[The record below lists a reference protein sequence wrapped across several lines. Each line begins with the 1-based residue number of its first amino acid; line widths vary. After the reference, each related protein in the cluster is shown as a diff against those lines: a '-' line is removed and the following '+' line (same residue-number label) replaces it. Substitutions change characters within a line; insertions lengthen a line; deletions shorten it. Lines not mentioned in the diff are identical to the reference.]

1 MKKIITLNK
10 KGNLDIA
17 RKMIFWLVLSMMVTG
32 MTFAF
37 ISLLS
42 MIESSSVLVP
52 RELKGELISL
62 RFSNSPDCFAFQDE
76 INGRIYPGI
85 IDLSKFN
92 SNQLNFNCYNLDEGT
107 AAQQYN
113 FKISLQDQGSSIET
127 KMYAEGTDLFIIKKG
142 VLIKEG
148 NIFTKDVLI
157 IKGIEKI
164 GKSNKVKI
172 SEKKYDVNDDIGDAA
187 WGGAAIK

>member
-1 MKKIITLNK
+1 MRLRINK

-17 RKMIFWLVLSMMVTG
+17 RKMIFWLVLSMMITG
-32 MTFAF
+32 MTFVF
-37 ISLLS
+37 IALLS

-62 RFSNSPDCFAFQDE
+62 RFANSPDCFAFQDK

-85 IDLSKFN
+85 IDLEKFN
-92 SNQLNFNCYNLDEGT
+92 SIQLNVNCYNLDEGT

-113 FKISLQDQGSSIET
+113 FQISLQNQGSSIET
-127 KMYAEGTDLFIIKKG
+127 EMYAEGTDIFIIKKG
-142 VLIKEG
+142 VLIKERD
-148 NIFTKDVLI
+148 IFSKDVLI

-164 GKSNKVKI
+164 GKSNKVKQ
-172 SEKKYDVNDDIGDAA
+172 SEKIYDPNDDIGEAA

>member
-1 MKKIITLNK
+1 
-10 KGNLDIA
+10 
-17 RKMIFWLVLSMMVTG
+17 

-37 ISLLS
+37 AALLS

-76 INGRIYPGI
+76 NNGRIYSGI
-85 IDLSKFN
+85 IDLIKFN
-92 SNQLNFNCYNLDEGT
+92 ENQLNFNCYNLDKGT

-113 FKISLQDQGSSIET
+113 FKLSLQNQGSSIET
-127 KMYAEGTDLFIIKKG
+127 KMYAEGTDTFIIRKG
-142 VLIKEG
+142 VLVKNG
-148 NIFTKDVLI
+148 NFFSKDILT

-164 GKSNKVKI
+164 GKSNKVKQ
-172 SEKKYDVNDDIGDAA
+172 SEKEYDVNDADEWDDDIGDAA
-187 WGGAAIK
+187 WGGAATKN